1 MSFTLDEVTFLR
13 DNLQR
18 ILALGPDLELTP
30 NTLMRDRK
38 VLEKEFGGHARGVTE
53 LLTAQR
59 NAHGKMPN
67 HWLTDSD
74 AAQQATPQ
82 LVAEYR
88 AQLIADI
95 GATTVH
101 DVTCSVGSEGASIR
115 KKELAWIGSDL
126 DRVRL
131 AMAQANLSDAHVLLC
146 QADALRPVS
155 RADVIVADP
164 ARRANGRRITDPA
177 KLLPP
182 LPDLVEAHRGRELAV
197 KCAPGID
204 YSEWGGLVSVASVD
218 GGVKETCLYTEGF
231 GTSIKE
237 AVVLRTDGT
246 HERVRSD
253 EPDDISVAEPG
264 TWMIEPDGAI
274 IRAGLVRH
282 WAHRH
287 KLWMVDP
294 HIAFLTGEELPPGSS
309 GFRLVE
315 AVPFKRLKAAL
326 NKYQAGALEI
336 LVRGVDVN
344 PDQLRKKLKLKGRH
358 QMAVLIAR
366 TGTSPTAYICEARE
380 HHRVG

>member
-1 MSFTLDEVTFLR
+1 MSFTLDEVGFLR
-13 DNLQR
+13 DNLQK
-18 ILALGPDLELTP
+18 ILALGPDLELIP
-30 NTLMRDRK
+30 STLIRDRA
-38 VLEKEFGGHARGVTE
+38 VLEKEFGDHARVVSE
-53 LLTAQR
+53 LLAAQR
-59 NAHGKMPN
+59 SARGKMPE

-88 AQLIADI
+88 AQLIKDF
-95 GATTVH
+95 GAATVH

-115 KKELAWIGSDL
+115 KQQLSWIGSDL

-131 AMAQANLSDAHVLLC
+131 AMAQANLADANVLLC
-146 QADALRPVS
+146 QADALQPIS
-155 RADVIVADP
+155 SADVIVADP

-204 YSEWGGLVSVASVD
+204 YSEWSGLVSVVSLD

-231 GTSIKE
+231 RSGIRE
-237 AVVLRTDGT
+237 AVVLRADGSR
-246 HERVRSD
+246 EIVRSD
-253 EPDDISVAEPG
+253 EPDDTTVAEPG

-294 HIAFLTGEELPPGSS
+294 HIAFLTGDELPAATS
-309 GFRLVE
+309 GFRFLE

-326 NKYQAGALEI
+326 ANYQPGALEI

-344 PDQLRKKLKLKGRH
+344 PDQLRKKMKLKGHR

-366 TGTSPTAYICEARE
+366 TGNSPTAYICEARE
-380 HHRVG
+380 HQRVG

>member
-1 MSFTLDEVTFLR
+1 MSFTLDEVGFLR
-13 DNLQR
+13 DNLQK
-18 ILALGPDLELTP
+18 ILALGPDLELIP
-30 NTLMRDRK
+30 STLIRDRA
-38 VLEKEFGGHARGVTE
+38 VLEKEFGDHARVVSE
-53 LLTAQR
+53 LLAAQR
-59 NAHGKMPN
+59 SARGKMPE

-88 AQLIADI
+88 AQLIKDF
-95 GATTVH
+95 GAATVH

-115 KKELAWIGSDL
+115 KQQLSWIGSDL

-131 AMAQANLSDAHVLLC
+131 AMAQANLADANVLLC
-146 QADALRPVS
+146 QADALQPIS
-155 RADVIVADP
+155 SADVIVADP

-204 YSEWGGLVSVASVD
+204 YSEWSGLVSVVSLD

-231 GTSIKE
+231 RSGIRE
-237 AVVLRTDGT
+237 AVVLRADGSR
-246 HERVRSD
+246 EIVRSD
-253 EPDDISVAEPG
+253 EPDDTTVAEPG

-294 HIAFLTGEELPPGSS
+294 HIAFLTGDELPAATS
-309 GFRLVE
+309 GFRFLE

-326 NKYQAGALEI
+326 ANYQPRALEI

-344 PDQLRKKLKLKGRH
+344 PDQLRKKMKLKGHR

-366 TGTSPTAYICEARE
+366 TGNSPTAYICEARE
-380 HHRVG
+380 HQRVG

>member
-1 MSFTLDEVTFLR
+1 MSFTLDEVGFLR
-13 DNLQR
+13 DNLQK
-18 ILALGPDLELTP
+18 ILALGPDLELIP
-30 NTLMRDRK
+30 STLIRDRA
-38 VLEKEFGGHARGVTE
+38 VLEKEFGDHARVVSE
-53 LLTAQR
+53 LLAAQR
-59 NAHGKMPN
+59 SARGKMPE

-88 AQLIADI
+88 AQLIKDF
-95 GATTVH
+95 GAATVH

-115 KKELAWIGSDL
+115 KQQLSWIGSDL

-131 AMAQANLSDAHVLLC
+131 AMAQANLADANVLLC
-146 QADALRPVS
+146 QADALQPIS

-204 YSEWGGLVSVASVD
+204 YSEWSGLVSVVSLD

-231 GTSIKE
+231 RSGIRE
-237 AVVLRTDGT
+237 AVVLRADGSR
-246 HERVRSD
+246 EIVRSD
-253 EPDDISVAEPG
+253 EPDDTTVAEPG

-294 HIAFLTGEELPPGSS
+294 HIAFLTGDELPAATS
-309 GFRLVE
+309 GFRFLE

-326 NKYQAGALEI
+326 ANYQPGALEI

-344 PDQLRKKLKLKGRH
+344 PDQLRKKMKLKGHR

-366 TGTSPTAYICEARE
+366 TGNSPTAYICEARE
-380 HHRVG
+380 HQRVG

>member
-1 MSFTLDEVTFLR
+1 MSFTLDEVGFLR
-13 DNLQR
+13 DNLQK
-18 ILALGPDLELTP
+18 ILALGPDLELIP
-30 NTLMRDRK
+30 STLIRDRA
-38 VLEKEFGGHARGVTE
+38 VLEKEFGDHARVVSE
-53 LLTAQR
+53 LLAAQR
-59 NAHGKMPN
+59 SARGKMPEY
-67 HWLTDSD
+67 WLTDSD

-88 AQLIADI
+88 AQLIKDF
-95 GATTVH
+95 GAATVH

-115 KKELAWIGSDL
+115 KQQLSWIGSDL

-131 AMAQANLSDAHVLLC
+131 AMAQANLADANVLLC
-146 QADALRPVS
+146 QADALQPIS
-155 RADVIVADP
+155 RADVVVADP

-204 YSEWGGLVSVASVD
+204 YSEWSGLVSVVSLD

-231 GTSIKE
+231 GSGIRE
-237 AVVLRTDGT
+237 AVVLRADGSR
-246 HERVRSD
+246 EIVRSD
-253 EPDDISVAEPG
+253 EPDDTTVAEPG

-294 HIAFLTGEELPPGSS
+294 HIAFLTGDELPAATS
-309 GFRLVE
+309 GFRFLE

-326 NKYQAGALEI
+326 ANYQPGALEI

-344 PDQLRKKLKLKGRH
+344 PDQLRKKMKLKGHR

-366 TGTSPTAYICEARE
+366 TGNSPTAYICEARE
-380 HHRVG
+380 HQRVG

>member
-1 MSFTLDEVTFLR
+1 MSFTLDEVGFLR
-13 DNLQR
+13 DNLQK
-18 ILALGPDLELTP
+18 ILALGPDLELIP
-30 NTLMRDRK
+30 STLIRDRA
-38 VLEKEFGGHARGVTE
+38 VLEKEFGDHARVVSE
-53 LLTAQR
+53 LLAAQR
-59 NAHGKMPN
+59 SARGKMPE

-88 AQLIADI
+88 AQLIKDF
-95 GATTVH
+95 GAATVH

-115 KKELAWIGSDL
+115 KQQLSWIGSDL

-131 AMAQANLSDAHVLLC
+131 AMAQANLADANVLLC
-146 QADALRPVS
+146 QADALQPIS
-155 RADVIVADP
+155 SADVIVADP

-204 YSEWGGLVSVASVD
+204 YSEWSGLVSVVSLD

-231 GTSIKE
+231 RSGIRE
-237 AVVLRTDGT
+237 AVVLRADGSR
-246 HERVRSD
+246 EIVRSD
-253 EPDDISVAEPG
+253 EPDDTTVAEPG

-294 HIAFLTGEELPPGSS
+294 HIAFLTGDELPSATS
-309 GFRLVE
+309 GFRFLE

-326 NKYQAGALEI
+326 ANYQPGALEI

-344 PDQLRKKLKLKGRH
+344 PDQLRKKMKLKGHR

-366 TGTSPTAYICEARE
+366 TGNSPTAYICEARE
-380 HHRVG
+380 HQRVG

>member
-1 MSFTLDEVTFLR
+1 MSFTLDEVGFLR
-13 DNLQR
+13 DNLQK
-18 ILALGPDLELTP
+18 ILALGPDLELIP
-30 NTLMRDRK
+30 STLIRDRA
-38 VLEKEFGGHARGVTE
+38 VLEKEFGDHARVVSE
-53 LLTAQR
+53 LLAAQR
-59 NAHGKMPN
+59 SARGKMPEY
-67 HWLTDSD
+67 WLTDSD

-88 AQLIADI
+88 AQLIKDF
-95 GATTVH
+95 GAATVH

-115 KKELAWIGSDL
+115 KQQLSWIGSDL

-131 AMAQANLSDAHVLLC
+131 AMAQANLADANVLLC
-146 QADALRPVS
+146 QADALQPIS

-204 YSEWGGLVSVASVD
+204 YSEWSGLVSVASVD

-231 GTSIKE
+231 GSGIRE
-237 AVVLRTDGT
+237 AVVLRADGSR
-246 HERVRSD
+246 EIVRSD
-253 EPDDISVAEPG
+253 EPDDTTVAEPG

-287 KLWMVDP
+287 SLWMVDP
-294 HIAFLTGEELPPGSS
+294 HIAFLTGDELPAATS
-309 GFRLVE
+309 GFRFLE

-326 NKYQAGALEI
+326 ANYQAGALEI

-344 PDQLRKKLKLKGRH
+344 PDQLRKKMKLKGHR

-366 TGTSPTAYICEARE
+366 TGNSPTAYICEARE
-380 HHRVG
+380 HQRVG

>member
-1 MSFTLDEVTFLR
+1 MSFTLDEVGFLR
-13 DNLQR
+13 DNLQK
-18 ILALGPDLELTP
+18 ILALGPDLELIP
-30 NTLMRDRK
+30 STLIRDRA
-38 VLEKEFGGHARGVTE
+38 VLEKEFGDHARVVSE
-53 LLTAQR
+53 LLAAQR
-59 NAHGKMPN
+59 SARGKMPE

-88 AQLIADI
+88 AQLIKDF
-95 GATTVH
+95 GAATVH

-115 KKELAWIGSDL
+115 KQQLSWIGSDL

-131 AMAQANLSDAHVLLC
+131 AMAQANLADANVLLC
-146 QADALRPVS
+146 QADALQPIS
-155 RADVIVADP
+155 RADVVVADP

-204 YSEWGGLVSVASVD
+204 YSEWSGLVSVVSLD

-231 GTSIKE
+231 RSGIRE
-237 AVVLRTDGT
+237 AVVLRADGSR
-246 HERVRSD
+246 EIVRSD
-253 EPDDISVAEPG
+253 EPDDTTVAEPG

-294 HIAFLTGEELPPGSS
+294 HIAFLTGDELPAATS
-309 GFRLVE
+309 GFRFLE

-326 NKYQAGALEI
+326 ANYQPGALEI

-344 PDQLRKKLKLKGRH
+344 PDQLRKKMKLKGHR

-366 TGTSPTAYICEARE
+366 TGNSPTAYICEARE
-380 HHRVG
+380 HQRVG

>member
-1 MSFTLDEVTFLR
+1 
-13 DNLQR
+13 
-18 ILALGPDLELTP
+18 
-30 NTLMRDRK
+30 MRDRK

-218 GGVKETCLYTEGF
+218 GGVKETCLYTDGF
-231 GTSIKE
+231 GTSIRE

-315 AVPFKRLKAAL
+315 AVPFKRFKAAL

>member
-1 MSFTLDEVTFLR
+1 MSFTLDEVGFLR
-13 DNLQR
+13 DNLQK
-18 ILALGPDLELTP
+18 ILALGPDLELIP
-30 NTLMRDRK
+30 STLIRDRA
-38 VLEKEFGGHARGVTE
+38 VLEKEFGDHARVVSE
-53 LLTAQR
+53 LLAAQR
-59 NAHGKMPN
+59 SARGKMPE

-88 AQLIADI
+88 AQLIKDF
-95 GATTVH
+95 GAATVH

-115 KKELAWIGSDL
+115 KQQLSWIGSDL

-131 AMAQANLSDAHVLLC
+131 AMAQANLADANVLLC
-146 QADALRPVS
+146 QADALQPIS
-155 RADVIVADP
+155 SADVIVADP

-204 YSEWGGLVSVASVD
+204 YSEWSGLVSVVSLD

-231 GTSIKE
+231 GSGIRE
-237 AVVLRTDGT
+237 AVVLRADGSR
-246 HERVRSD
+246 EIVRSD
-253 EPDDISVAEPG
+253 EPDDTTVAEPG

-294 HIAFLTGEELPPGSS
+294 HIAFLTGDELPAATS
-309 GFRLVE
+309 GFRFLE

-326 NKYQAGALEI
+326 ANYQPGALEI

-344 PDQLRKKLKLKGRH
+344 PDQLRKKMKLKGHR

-366 TGTSPTAYICEARE
+366 TGNSPTAYICEARE
-380 HHRVG
+380 HQRVG

>member
-1 MSFTLDEVTFLR
+1 MSFTLDEVGFLR
-13 DNLQR
+13 DNLQK
-18 ILALGPDLELTP
+18 ILALGPDLELIP
-30 NTLMRDRK
+30 STLIRDRA
-38 VLEKEFGGHARGVTE
+38 VLEKEFGDHARVVSE
-53 LLTAQR
+53 LLAAQR
-59 NAHGKMPN
+59 SARGKMPE

-88 AQLIADI
+88 AQLIKDF
-95 GATTVH
+95 GAATVH

-115 KKELAWIGSDL
+115 KQQLSWIGSDL

-131 AMAQANLSDAHVLLC
+131 AMAQANLADANVLLC
-146 QADALRPVS
+146 QADALQPIS

-204 YSEWGGLVSVASVD
+204 YSEWSGLVSVVSLD

-231 GTSIKE
+231 GSGIRE
-237 AVVLRTDGT
+237 AVVLRADGSR
-246 HERVRSD
+246 EIVRSD
-253 EPDDISVAEPG
+253 EPDDTTVAEPG

-287 KLWMVDP
+287 SLWMVDP
-294 HIAFLTGEELPPGSS
+294 HIAFLTGDELPAATS
-309 GFRLVE
+309 GFRFLE

-326 NKYQAGALEI
+326 ANYQARALEI

-344 PDQLRKKLKLKGRH
+344 PDQLRKKMKLKGHR

-366 TGTSPTAYICEARE
+366 TGNSPTAYICEARE
-380 HHRVG
+380 HQRVG